1 MHLHSLSA
9 GTKIIPQYSIEDYLS
24 IRIFSCDQRDIIIY
38 SNDKIVLFDFYFSDM
53 LQASLIDLEQQE
65 NNVSPPVPPPR
76 VSSSPI
82 QARKQVDQVQ

>member
-1 MHLHSLSA
+1 M
-9 GTKIIPQYSIEDYLS
+9 KIFEQNG
-24 IRIFSCDQRDIIIY
+24 SCDQKFLNK
-38 SNDKIVLFDFYFSDM
+38 NDKIVLFDFYSSDM

-65 NNVSPPVPPPR
+65 NNGPPPIPPPR